1 MRECLSHQFRFDRQK
16 TWVIFN
22 PKSKWQKEPIKQR
35 LRTGGTRAFEWE
47 WGRNNQF
54 SLWWWM
60 RERVVQRV
68 NHIGFLRQDE
78 KFGFIL
84 IVMEAMKGFEG

>member
-1 MRECLSHQFRFDRQK
+1 
-16 TWVIFN
+16 
-22 PKSKWQKEPIKQR
+22 
-35 LRTGGTRAFEWE
+35 
-47 WGRNNQF
+47 
-54 SLWWWM
+54 M